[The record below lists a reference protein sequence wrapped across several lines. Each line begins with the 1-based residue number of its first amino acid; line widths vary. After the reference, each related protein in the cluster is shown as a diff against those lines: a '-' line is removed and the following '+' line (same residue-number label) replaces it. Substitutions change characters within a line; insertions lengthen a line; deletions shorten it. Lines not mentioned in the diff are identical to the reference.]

1 MGGFMLANP
10 QGLQIDI
17 YGKIFLLRV
26 GIGLCIS
33 LAGYEWRTWTRA
45 KREQTLQ
52 AQNDKAMQNLHMH
65 IHASK
70 DTKDNDQKFVLQ
82 FVAYLEKFT
91 TNQQSYSRESLLKQ
105 Q

>member
-1 MGGFMLANP
+1 
-10 QGLQIDI
+10 
-17 YGKIFLLRV
+17 
-26 GIGLCIS
+26 
-33 LAGYEWRTWTRA
+33 
-45 KREQTLQ
+45 
-52 AQNDKAMQNLHMH
+52 MQNLHMH

-105 Q
+105 QWFSPDEYHNLREVYYGQQALSLTLKQKIQAKMV